1 MGAMVCRRNV
11 VITLPEIS
19 VYTLLD
25 RSAKKFP
32 DHTAII
38 FEDHLMDYKSLKSQV
53 DKLAGKWKEMGFVKG
68 ERIGLMMAN
77 HPYFYHQLLR
87 CTSAGTHCCSTEP
100 YV

>member
-1 MGAMVCRRNV
+1 MRKTVKQPWEQWYAEGTSSLR
-11 VITLPEIS
+11 LPEIS

-25 RSAKKFP
+25 QSAKNFP

-53 DKLAGKWKEMGFVKG
+53 DRLAGKWREMGLVKG

-77 HPYFYHQLLR
+77 HPYFIISY
-87 CTSAGTHCCSTEP
+87 
-100 YV
+100 